1 MSSGKAAPHRVVA
14 GASRRASS
22 GHPTGRPA
30 GLLTPAVLESVRAG
44 LRVAQVHIRHL
55 HPLPKN
61 LGALLA
67 QFETVLVPE
76 LNTGQLSTLL
86 RDKLL
91 VPVQQ
96 LNKVTGQPFTVQEV
110 RAAIARHARA
120 VARKARSARDR
131 ADPRA
136 PIRGSR

>member
-1 MSSGKAAPHRVVA
+1 MAIGGIGVAIGDQVLEQGVPGGLVVV
-14 GASRRASS
+14 GWGSTY
-22 GHPTGRPA
+22 GTLHQ
-30 GLLTPAVLESVRAG
+30 AVLESVRAG

-120 VARKARSARDR
+120 RLEEVR
-131 ADPRA
+131 
-136 PIRGSR
+136 